1 MSPSTSSKAF
11 DSSMIDA
18 EAPCEL
24 FMKVKPEVGIFVEP
38 SKLVAV
44 ERRAALCLNKRFI
57 VPHAEGIL
65 FYGATTEDSRH
76 SVAQDMHT

>member
-1 MSPSTSSKAF
+1 
-11 DSSMIDA
+11 MIDA

-24 FMKVKPEVGIFVEP
+24 FMKVKPEEGTLVEA
-38 SKLVAV
+38 SKLVVV
-44 ERRAALCLNKRFI
+44 EFRAALCLNKRFI
-57 VPHAEGIL
+57 VTHAEGIL